1 MVEYKM
7 FPKLHI
13 ERLKTMNIQKAF
25 ILDVLFNN
33 HVNCWDYIASI
44 IDVWNVGMEQWWNGI
59 NRRKPKYPEKN
70 LFHCHFDHNKSK
82 MIWLWSEPG
91 PPQW

>member
-7 FPKLHI
+7 FRKLHI

-33 HVNCWDYIASI
+33 LVNGWDYTVSI
-44 IDVWNVGMEQWWNGI
+44 IDV
-59 NRRKPKYPEKN
+59 
-70 LFHCHFDHNKSK
+70 
-82 MIWLWSEPG
+82 
-91 PPQW
+91 